1 MSRLVLIA
9 PSRLALAS
17 LEAGLGDDPQ
27 VTVVSRATHLDAA
40 MRPPITLGA
49 SVAVVAV
56 DDLASIRL
64 ALAGSDEDHTPLP
77 MVLLVPP
84 DDLTDAVALL
94 SSGRVRAVLPR
105 HASAREILAAVD
117 ATLSGL
123 VTLTPDAV
131 DILMRNA
138 TRTPV
143 RLAAPTGLVPLSPR
157 EREIL
162 ALVADGL
169 GNKIVAAR
177 LGISEH
183 TVKTHVTSIFTKL
196 GAESRAEAVA
206 IGARIGALML

>member
-1 MSRLVLIA
+1 MSRVLLIA

-17 LEAGLGDDPQ
+17 VEAVLGDEPQ
-27 VTVVSRATHLDAA
+27 VTVVARATHLEALSRSALDAG
-40 MRPPITLGA
+40 TN
-49 SVAVVAV
+49 VAIVAV
-56 DDLASIRL
+56 DDLAPLRSVLGTRDDEVV
-64 ALAGSDEDHTPLP
+64 ALPI
-77 MVLLVPP
+77 VLLVPP
-84 DDLTDAVALL
+84 DELTDAVSLLL
-94 SSGRVRAVLPR
+94 SGPVRAVLPR
-105 HASAREILAAVD
+105 HVSGRELLAAVES
-117 ATLSGL
+117 AASGL
-123 VTLTPDAV
+123 VTLTPEA
-131 DILMRNA
+131 LEML
-138 TRTPV
+138 TRSGARVPV
-143 RLAAPTGLVPLSPR
+143 RLPTPPGLIPLSPR